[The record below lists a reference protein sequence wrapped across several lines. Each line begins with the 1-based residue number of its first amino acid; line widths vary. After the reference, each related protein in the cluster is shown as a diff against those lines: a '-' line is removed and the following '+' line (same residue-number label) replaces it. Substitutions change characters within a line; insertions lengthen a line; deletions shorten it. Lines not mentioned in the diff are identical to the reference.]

1 MVLFVNKK
9 VKLKV
14 NDFLER
20 LRINLNMSESVF
32 QSNLGIEKLSKFE
45 RKLVIILGKE
55 VKILLNFNNI
65 GFKYGIKVLLRFSL
79 KDIGLDIVFFMFKVF
94 ILKFVLEMESFS
106 IISVIMERKDKII
119 IVSDG
124 KILDI
129 VDYVKNILLIFLLQ
143 KGKIVD
149 ERESEVKDK
158 IELIFVV
165 VVIDSDDNIVEED
178 LFLEEN
184 LRLFIKDIVSQ
195 YNDEYGIEY
204 DI

>member
-1 MVLFVNKK
+1 
-9 VKLKV
+9 
-14 NDFLER
+14 
-20 LRINLNMSESVF
+20 
-32 QSNLGIEKLSKFE
+32 
-45 RKLVIILGKE
+45 
-55 VKILLNFNNI
+55 
-65 GFKYGIKVLLRFSL
+65 
-79 KDIGLDIVFFMFKVF
+79 MFKVF
-94 ILKFVLEMESFS
+94 ILKFVLEIESFS
-106 IISVIMERKDKII
+106 IISVIMERKNKII
-119 IVSDG
+119 IVSDSE
-124 KILDI
+124 ILDI

>member
-20 LRINLNMSESVF
+20 LRINLNLSESVF

-45 RKLVIILGKE
+45 IKLVIILGKE

-106 IISVIMERKDKII
+106 IISVIMKRKNKII

-124 KILDI
+124 EILDI

-149 ERESEVKDK
+149 KKESEVKNK

-165 VVIDSDDNIVEED
+165 VVINSDDNIVEED

>member
-1 MVLFVNKK
+1 
-9 VKLKV
+9 
-14 NDFLER
+14 
-20 LRINLNMSESVF
+20 
-32 QSNLGIEKLSKFE
+32 
-45 RKLVIILGKE
+45 
-55 VKILLNFNNI
+55 
-65 GFKYGIKVLLRFSL
+65 
-79 KDIGLDIVFFMFKVF
+79 
-94 ILKFVLEMESFS
+94 MESFS
-106 IISVIMERKDKII
+106 IISVIMKRKNKII

-124 KILDI
+124 EILDI

-149 ERESEVKDK
+149 KKESEVKNK

-165 VVIDSDDNIVEED
+165 VVINSDDNIVEED

>member
-1 MVLFVNKK
+1 
-9 VKLKV
+9 
-14 NDFLER
+14 
-20 LRINLNMSESVF
+20 
-32 QSNLGIEKLSKFE
+32 
-45 RKLVIILGKE
+45 
-55 VKILLNFNNI
+55 
-65 GFKYGIKVLLRFSL
+65 
-79 KDIGLDIVFFMFKVF
+79 
-94 ILKFVLEMESFS
+94 MESFS
-106 IISVIMERKDKII
+106 IISVIMKRKNKII
-119 IVSDG
+119 VVSDG
-124 KILDI
+124 EILDI

-149 ERESEVKDK
+149 KKESEVKNK

-165 VVIDSDDNIVEED
+165 VVINSDDNIVEED

>member
-1 MVLFVNKK
+1 
-9 VKLKV
+9 
-14 NDFLER
+14 
-20 LRINLNMSESVF
+20 
-32 QSNLGIEKLSKFE
+32 
-45 RKLVIILGKE
+45 
-55 VKILLNFNNI
+55 
-65 GFKYGIKVLLRFSL
+65 
-79 KDIGLDIVFFMFKVF
+79 
-94 ILKFVLEMESFS
+94 MESFS
-106 IISVIMERKDKII
+106 IISVIMKRKNKIV

-124 KILDI
+124 EILDI

-149 ERESEVKDK
+149 KKESEVKNK

-165 VVIDSDDNIVEED
+165 VVINSDDNIVEED

>member
-1 MVLFVNKK
+1 
-9 VKLKV
+9 
-14 NDFLER
+14 
-20 LRINLNMSESVF
+20 
-32 QSNLGIEKLSKFE
+32 
-45 RKLVIILGKE
+45 
-55 VKILLNFNNI
+55 
-65 GFKYGIKVLLRFSL
+65 
-79 KDIGLDIVFFMFKVF
+79 
-94 ILKFVLEMESFS
+94 MESFS
-106 IISVIMERKDKII
+106 IISVIMKRKNKII
-119 IVSDG
+119 IVSDSE
-124 KILDI
+124 ILDI

-149 ERESEVKDK
+149 KKESEVKNK

-165 VVIDSDDNIVEED
+165 VVINSDDNIVEED

>member
-1 MVLFVNKK
+1 
-9 VKLKV
+9 
-14 NDFLER
+14 
-20 LRINLNMSESVF
+20 
-32 QSNLGIEKLSKFE
+32 
-45 RKLVIILGKE
+45 
-55 VKILLNFNNI
+55 
-65 GFKYGIKVLLRFSL
+65 
-79 KDIGLDIVFFMFKVF
+79 
-94 ILKFVLEMESFS
+94 MESFS
-106 IISVIMERKDKII
+106 IISVIMERKNKII
-119 IVSDG
+119 IVSDSE
-124 KILDI
+124 ILDI

-149 ERESEVKDK
+149 KKESEVKNK

-165 VVIDSDDNIVEED
+165 VVINLDDNIVEED

>member
-1 MVLFVNKK
+1 
-9 VKLKV
+9 
-14 NDFLER
+14 
-20 LRINLNMSESVF
+20 
-32 QSNLGIEKLSKFE
+32 
-45 RKLVIILGKE
+45 
-55 VKILLNFNNI
+55 
-65 GFKYGIKVLLRFSL
+65 
-79 KDIGLDIVFFMFKVF
+79 
-94 ILKFVLEMESFS
+94 MESFS
-106 IISVIMERKDKII
+106 IISVIMKRKNKII

-124 KILDI
+124 EILDI

-149 ERESEVKDK
+149 KKESEVKNK

-165 VVIDSDDNIVEED
+165 VVINSDDNIVEED

-195 YNDEYGIEY
+195 YNDEYDIEY

>member
-1 MVLFVNKK
+1 
-9 VKLKV
+9 
-14 NDFLER
+14 
-20 LRINLNMSESVF
+20 
-32 QSNLGIEKLSKFE
+32 
-45 RKLVIILGKE
+45 
-55 VKILLNFNNI
+55 
-65 GFKYGIKVLLRFSL
+65 
-79 KDIGLDIVFFMFKVF
+79 
-94 ILKFVLEMESFS
+94 MESFS
-106 IISVIMERKDKII
+106 IISVIMERKNKII
-119 IVSDG
+119 IVSDNE
-124 KILDI
+124 ILDI

-149 ERESEVKDK
+149 KKESEVKNK

-165 VVIDSDDNIVEED
+165 VVINSDDNIVEED

>member
-1 MVLFVNKK
+1 
-9 VKLKV
+9 
-14 NDFLER
+14 
-20 LRINLNMSESVF
+20 
-32 QSNLGIEKLSKFE
+32 
-45 RKLVIILGKE
+45 
-55 VKILLNFNNI
+55 
-65 GFKYGIKVLLRFSL
+65 
-79 KDIGLDIVFFMFKVF
+79 
-94 ILKFVLEMESFS
+94 MESFS
-106 IISVIMERKDKII
+106 IISVIMERKNKII
-119 IVSDG
+119 IVSDSE
-124 KILDI
+124 ILDI

-149 ERESEVKDK
+149 KKESEVKNK

-165 VVIDSDDNIVEED
+165 VVINSDDNIVEED

>member
-1 MVLFVNKK
+1 
-9 VKLKV
+9 
-14 NDFLER
+14 
-20 LRINLNMSESVF
+20 
-32 QSNLGIEKLSKFE
+32 
-45 RKLVIILGKE
+45 
-55 VKILLNFNNI
+55 
-65 GFKYGIKVLLRFSL
+65 
-79 KDIGLDIVFFMFKVF
+79 
-94 ILKFVLEMESFS
+94 MESFS
-106 IISVIMERKDKII
+106 IISVIMERKNKII

-124 KILDI
+124 EILDI

-149 ERESEVKDK
+149 KKESEVKNK

-165 VVIDSDDNIVEED
+165 VVINSDDNIVEED